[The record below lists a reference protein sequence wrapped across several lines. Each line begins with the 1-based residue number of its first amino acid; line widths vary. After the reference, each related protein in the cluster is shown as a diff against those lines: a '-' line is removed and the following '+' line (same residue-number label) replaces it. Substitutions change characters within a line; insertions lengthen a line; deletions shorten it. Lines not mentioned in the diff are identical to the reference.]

1 MQEMK
6 AGNGGNFMP
15 DDRAG
20 FLRAWDTRLNYGK
33 AINALGVEMNLAML
47 VAREAFQQFGQRA
60 LRPMTTVNEG

>member
-1 MQEMK
+1 
-6 AGNGGNFMP
+6 MP